1 MNPLRSAILAV
12 IGSTLLAG
20 AAQAQTCDWP
30 LWQNYAKRFIQ
41 DDGRV
46 LNSSMKPTESSSEG
60 QSYAMFFALVGND
73 RATFD
78 KLWTWTKSNMAGADI
93 GLVPSVDEPY
103 LAYSLSTKLLEYAAM
118 GVPIVATD
126 LATFRHH
133 FSDEA
138 IRFVPGGEPLA
149 LAAAIEALAANPQ
162 GSVAMGLA
170 AQREAAAYDWERQ
183 KAVYR
188 SIVDRLVG

>member
-93 GLVPSVDEPY
+93 GQNLPAWLWGKRDDGKWGAIDSNSASDAD
-103 LAYSLSTKLLEYAAM
+103 LWMAYALLEAAR
-118 GVPIVATD
+118 VWNA
-126 LATFRHH
+126 
-133 FSDEA
+133 
-138 IRFVPGGEPLA
+138 
-149 LAAAIEALAANPQ
+149 PQ
-162 GSVAMGLA
+162 
-170 AQREAAAYDWERQ
+170 
-183 KAVYR
+183 
-188 SIVDRLVG
+188 